1 MRPAAAAAAGVLA
14 VAAAAACSRRAS
26 IASCDDDL
34 RGVYASDAG
43 RWMLLDQGATLEA
56 YPLFPDADG
65 PPDAV
70 AAPRRIELSRAA
82 GGTAAAPGTA
92 ALAGALRRRYMR
104 GAERC
109 DARVPVQI
117 TRCAGDALDVVLADP
132 SPPLGFAPCTWPSP
146 AASRIERWRRD

>member
-1 MRPAAAAAAGVLA
+1 VRRAAAAAGVLA
-14 VAAAAACSRRAS
+14 VAATAACNRRAS

-34 RGVYASDAG
+34 RGVYAGDAG

-65 PPDAV
+65 PPGLV
-70 AAPRRIELSRAA
+70 TAPRRIELSRAA
-82 GGTAAAPGTA
+82 AAVAPGTA
-92 ALAGALRRRYMR
+92 AATGALRRRYMR

-109 DARVPVQI
+109 DARVSVQI
-117 TRCAGDALDVVLADP
+117 TRCTGDALEVVLADP

-146 AASRIERWRRD
+146 AASRLERWRRD